1 MKIQQREHKRLPSRN
16 IAKFSVCFSLTELCL
31 KYLDFFSDTKIVLF
45 CNTYF
50 HWQALLILQRL
61 LREALIDM
69 AR

>member
-1 MKIQQREHKRLPSRN
+1 MEQREHKRLPVRN
-16 IAKFSVCFSLTELCL
+16 IAKFSVCFSLMELCL
-31 KYLDFFSDTKIVLF
+31 KYLDFCSDTKIALF